1 MYGMV
6 TNPGRSKSW
15 LSARQS
21 SCCIMAGDGAMT
33 GVTVTQSFGPEI
45 SVTNWHSMVKLRF
58 NNSDAIF
65 VSDQG

>member
-1 MYGMV
+1 
-6 TNPGRSKSW
+6 
-15 LSARQS
+15 
-21 SCCIMAGDGAMT
+21 MAGDGAMT
-33 GVTVTQSFGPEI
+33 GVTVTQTFGPEI